1 VGTSLRLTVLT
12 PDRVLLAVDLATKVR
27 MKLAD
32 DAWLSVYPNHAPL
45 IAEVLPGPVQYDTD
59 EESGELSIAEGI
71 VQVTEGQVTV
81 LTSGH
86 QRHTDVP
93 EMHRASDQQ
102 FDRLARE
109 LLMSLQAEPN
119 SEVDEAPAS
128 ATSGVGTG
136 CVVSGWGWAQRR
148 PRCVVDRLGV
158 RA

>member
-1 VGTSLRLTVLT
+1 MGTSLRLTVLT

-71 VQVTEGQVTV
+71 VQVTGGQVTV

-86 QRHTDVP
+86 QRETDAP
-93 EMHRASDQQ
+93 ETRAASDQH
-102 FDRLARE
+102 FDRLAE
-109 LLMSLQAEPN
+109 QLLMSLQAQPN
-119 SEVDEAPAS
+119 SAVDDAS
-128 ATSGVGTG
+128 AEDAASGGATALYDGVG
-136 CVVSGWGWAQRR
+136 
-148 PRCVVDRLGV
+148 
-158 RA
+158 